1 MRIIRNTLK
10 ALMLMSF
17 FIFSSSQLFSQIL
30 SNDTTY
36 SIGGLKFLLPK
47 GFVTNSHVGQEYK
60 TSFRKEG
67 ATPNSSL
74 IVSFLDLNDS
84 FNPEEIEELR
94 QDFETFCDYSLYGLL
109 SQGWNLKEKS
119 SFVFKGQD
127 GMIYHLKAEMYGYP
141 TEIVAK
147 MVLYKRYFVVFLEL
161 YGANLETEYE
171 RIENSISE
179 DDGAATTGMQTINEG
194 PFSFQYDSDK
204 VFANSKS
211 RSNDSFEFTFS
222 LLDSTPTDC
231 FFEITISDTKVDD
244 LQKKTEQIA
253 SVYLDQYIK
262 NADQKPTKEDMLLGK
277 KGYSTEIIGVV
288 NGFPVKL
295 IVRTCLLD
303 GKLVWSNAQLPVDD
317 DGAIFN
323 TIEKTFNNRKSGASV
338 LE

>member
-1 MRIIRNTLK
+1 M
-10 ALMLMSF
+10 AF
-17 FIFSSSQLFSQIL
+17 FVFSSSQLFSQIS

-47 GFVTNSHVGQEYK
+47 GYVTNSHIGQGYK

-67 ATPNSSL
+67 ATPNSLLVIS
-74 IVSFLDLNDS
+74 SLDLNDS

-94 QDFETFCDYSLYGLL
+94 QDFETFCNYTLYGLL
-109 SQGWNLKEKS
+109 SQGWKLEEKS

-127 GMIYHLKAEMYGYP
+127 GMIYHLNAEMYGYP

-161 YGANLETEYE
+161 YGAKMETEYE

-179 DDGAATTGMQTINEG
+179 DDCVAITGMQTIDEG
-194 PFSFQYDSDK
+194 PFSFQYDSGK
-204 VFANSKS
+204 VFANSKT
-211 RSNDSFEFTFS
+211 RSNGSFEFTFS
-222 LLDSTPTDC
+222 LLDSSSTDC

-253 SVYLDQYIK
+253 SVFLNQYIK
-262 NADQKPTKEDMLLGK
+262 NAHQKPTKEDVLLGK
-277 KGYSTEIIGVV
+277 KGYSIETIGSV

-303 GKLVWSNAQLPVDD
+303 GKLVWSKAQLPVDD
-317 DGAIFN
+317 NGAIFN
-323 TIEKTFNNRKSGASV
+323 TIEKTFKNRKSGVGV
-338 LE
+338 LK